1 MRLTTKFSAFVTLL
15 TGLAIFVTLLGC
27 SFSFYRAIEQKVAE
41 RVESV
46 AAVIDTRLILQPP
59 SALAAQLD
67 ELMVPVDIVR
77 VVVKQGEHI
86 LLDHVRSGSYRPAG
100 SSDLHRERLVPSIK
114 NPGTSILLVYQ
125 DPMANYF
132 HSVITTV
139 PLTFAVGFMVIII
152 FLAVRWQRRQL
163 AGQELLES
171 RATRILNGER
181 GQRVRGS
188 IHEWPARASSA
199 LDLLLTEIHF
209 AGEQRSR

>member
-15 TGLAIFVTLLGC
+15 TGLAIFVTLVGC

-41 RVESV
+41 RVGSV
-46 AAVIDTRLILQPP
+46 AAVIDTRLVTQPA

-67 ELMVPVDIVR
+67 ELMMPVDIVR
-77 VVVKQGEHI
+77 VTVKQGEHT
-86 LLDHVRSGSYRPAG
+86 LLEHRRGNSYRPAG
-100 SSDLHRERLVPSIK
+100 SSEQYRELAIPSVK
-114 NPGTSILLVYQ
+114 SPGTRILMVYQ

-132 HSVITTV
+132 QSLITTA
-139 PLTFAVGFMVIII
+139 PLTLAVGFMVIII

-181 GQRVRGS
+181 GQRVRAASTSGPP
-188 IHEWPARASSA
+188 EPAARW
-199 LDLLLTEIHF
+199 ICC
-209 AGEQRSR
+209 